1 MAGITVDTRPTYLL
15 DVVSSNGKTWRVVLA
30 PHGYTYDG
38 RKILESG
45 PLVEFY
51 DADQRHSDPDRL
63 RRPGD
68 RRHDWSMHGQ
78 FVSSYC
84 LDTMLER
91 GPYAFNIDTGI
102 PAWTI
107 DAHTMLMITRWLEQM
122 STRLELRADD
132 AVWPPVPEHLR
143 TTVKA

>member
-1 MAGITVDTRPTYLL
+1 MSTVDNRTTFLL
-15 DVVSSNGKTWRVVLA
+15 DVVSANRKTWRVVLA
-30 PHGYTYDG
+30 PHGYAYDM
-38 RKILESG
+38 KLKNESG

-51 DADQRHSDPDRL
+51 DADQRHGDADRV

-78 FVSSYC
+78 FVSAYDLS
-84 LDTMLER
+84 TMLER
-91 GPYAFNIDTGI
+91 GPYAFVIDTGI

-107 DAHTMLMITRWLEQM
+107 DAHTMLTVTRWLEQM

-132 AVWPPVPEHLR
+132 AVWPPVPAHLAS
-143 TTVKA
+143 KL